1 MILRV
6 LCPHSHS
13 FMSFTHTYPPTHPLT
28 MSLPP
33 GVLTG
38 LPLSLSLL
46 CFQSISLSK
55 KAMFTNES
63 ASASP

>member
-1 MILRV
+1 
-6 LCPHSHS
+6 
-13 FMSFTHTYPPTHPLT
+13 

-33 GVLTG
+33 SVLTG
-38 LPLSLSLL
+38 LPLFLSLL